1 VERIM
6 AKTKTDNKN
15 FEKSLKD
22 LEKIVEQLESG
33 KLELDNSLLE
43 FEKGVNLYK
52 NCKDQLLKAEK
63 KITVLTDSLKE
74 EEFELSEED

>member
-1 VERIM
+1 M